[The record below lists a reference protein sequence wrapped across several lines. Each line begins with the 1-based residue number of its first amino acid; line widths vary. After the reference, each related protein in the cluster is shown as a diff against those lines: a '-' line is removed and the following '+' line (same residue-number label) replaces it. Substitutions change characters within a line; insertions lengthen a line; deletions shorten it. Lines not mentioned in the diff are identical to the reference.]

1 MVRTDHGIHA
11 PNMPAGQTSAMSCV
25 VAFIVACLTM
35 VTTSSAWA
43 QPVAAADAARFDVL
57 EYEVEGNTVLAARV
71 VEQAVL
77 PQMGA
82 QRSMAQVEA
91 ARAALE
97 KAYQDAGYLSVL
109 VDLPEQRIVDGVV
122 RLRIIE
128 GRIDRLRVTGARY
141 YSQDHIRSVAAAFQ
155 EGEVPNF
162 NLAQAQLA
170 DLNRTADRQVQPVLR
185 AGLRPGTVDVE
196 LKVKD
201 QLPLSGSVEVHN
213 HHAANTDEL
222 RLSASLRYDN
232 LLQRDHTL
240 ALNLTT
246 APRELQQTRVLT
258 LGYTVPAAHDAS
270 WVFSY
275 TYSNSTV
282 EPLGNTVLGSGN
294 TVGLR
299 WTQPFGSTGGG
310 AGGSTGG
317 GSGSAGD
324 GAHTISLGAEF
335 RHLQQRVRSG
345 TDSGA
350 GTGAASEISTPL
362 RYLPFMLGYTGQWRH
377 EGIAPDAQSNLQAN
391 FSFGIRGL
399 LRRSVPCPPDNS
411 LQDQFACNRDGADG
425 GFATLRLEG
434 RHSRPMFF
442 ELPGTFSA
450 RLTGQLAGQPLVSG
464 EQITAGGAGSVR
476 GYFEAEAS
484 GDIGLLAGLQWQ
496 SPNWSAAIARGL
508 GLPERQLTEFSALG
522 FLDAARVRIHDPQP
536 GQAARTD
543 LAGAGLGLRLGA
555 APGASAEIDL
565 AWPLKATGYSPTQSL
580 RVHARLALRF

>member
-1 MVRTDHGIHA
+1 
-11 PNMPAGQTSAMSCV
+11 
-25 VAFIVACLTM
+25 
-35 VTTSSAWA
+35 
-43 QPVAAADAARFDVL
+43 
-57 EYEVEGNTVLAARV
+57 V

-77 PQMGA
+77 PHMGA
-82 QRSMAQVEA
+82 QRTMAQVDA

-122 RLRIIE
+122 RLRVIE
-128 GRIDRLRVTGARY
+128 GRVDRVRVTGARY
-141 YSQDHIRSVAAAFQ
+141 YSQEHIRSVAAAFQ

-162 NLAQAQLA
+162 NVAQAQLA
-170 DLNRTADRQVQPVLR
+170 DLNRTGDRQVQPVLR
-185 AGLRPGTVDVE
+185 AGLNPGTVDVE

-201 QLPLSGSVEVHN
+201 QLPLSGGVEVHN
-213 HHAANTDEL
+213 HHAANTDPM
-222 RLSASLRYDN
+222 RLSANLRYDN

-240 ALNLTT
+240 AVSLTT
-246 APRELQQTRVLT
+246 APREPQQTQSLT
-258 LGYTVPAAHDAS
+258 LGYTVPAAQYAS

-299 WTQPFGSTGGG
+299 WTQPFGTSDGGL
-310 AGGSTGG
+310 
-317 GSGSAGD
+317 
-324 GAHTISLGAEF
+324 HTVSLGGEF
-335 RHLQQRVRSG
+335 RDLQQRVRSG

-350 GTGAASEISTPL
+350 DTGASSEISTPL
-362 RYLPFMLGYTGQWRH
+362 RYLPFIFGYTGQWRH
-377 EGIAPDAQSNLQAN
+377 GAQAADAQSHLQATLT
-391 FSFGIRGL
+391 FGIRGL
-399 LRRSVPCPPDNS
+399 LRRSVPCPPDDS

-434 RHSRPMFF
+434 RHARPMFF
-442 ELPGTFSA
+442 ALPGTISA
-450 RLTGQLAGQPLVSG
+450 RVTGQLAGQPLVSG
-464 EQITAGGAGSVR
+464 EQITAGGADSVR

-484 GDIGLLAGLQWQ
+484 GDLGLLAGVQWQ
-496 SPNWSAAIARGL
+496 SPNWAAALSSGL

-522 FLDAARVRIHDPQP
+522 FLDGGRVRIHDPQP
-536 GQAARTD
+536 GQAARSD
-543 LAGAGLGLRLGA
+543 LAGAGMGLRLGA

-565 AWPLKATGYSPTQSL
+565 AWPLKATAYSPTQSL

>member
-1 MVRTDHGIHA
+1 
-11 PNMPAGQTSAMSCV
+11 MSCV

-35 VTTSSAWA
+35 VATSFAGA
-43 QPVAAADAARFDVL
+43 QPVAAANAARFDVL

-71 VEQAVL
+71 VEQALL
-77 PQMGA
+77 PQMGP

-122 RLRIIE
+122 RLRVLE
-128 GRIDRLRVTGARY
+128 GRVDRVRVTGARY
-141 YSQDHIRSVAAAFQ
+141 YSQAHIRSVAAAFQ

-170 DLNRTADRQVQPVLR
+170 DLNRGADRQVQPVLR
-185 AGLRPGTVDVE
+185 AGLNPGTVDVE

-201 QLPLSGSVEVHN
+201 QLPLSGNVEVHN
-213 HHAANTDEL
+213 HHAANTDPL

-240 ALNLTT
+240 AINLST
-246 APRELQQTRVLT
+246 APRELQQTQLLT
-258 LGYTVPAAHDAS
+258 LGYTVPAARDAS

-275 TYSNSTV
+275 TFSNSTV

-299 WTQPFGSTGGG
+299 WTQPFGSTGGNTG
-310 AGGSTGG
+310 NSTG
-317 GSGSAGD
+317 D
-324 GAHTISLGAEF
+324 GTHTISVGGEL
-335 RHLQQRVRSG
+335 RDLQQRVRSG
-345 TDSGA
+345 TDSSA
-350 GTGAASEISTPL
+350 SSGAAGEISTPL

-377 EGIAPDAQSNLQAN
+377 EGIGPDAQSNLQAN

-411 LQDQFACNRDGADG
+411 PQDQFACNRDGADG
-425 GFATLRLEG
+425 GFATLRLDA
-434 RHSRPMFF
+434 RHARPMFF
-442 ELPGTFSA
+442 DWPGTFSA
-450 RLTGQLAGQPLVSG
+450 RLIGQLAGQPLVSG

-484 GDIGLLAGLQWQ
+484 GDTGLLASLQWQ
-496 SPNWSAAIARGL
+496 GPNWAAAISRGL
-508 GLPERQLTEFSALG
+508 GLPERQLTEWSALG
-522 FLDAARVRIHDPQP
+522 FLEGARVRIHDPQF

-565 AWPLKATGYSPTQSL
+565 AWPLKATTFSPSQRL
-580 RVHARLALRF
+580 RVLARLALRF

>member
-1 MVRTDHGIHA
+1 
-11 PNMPAGQTSAMSCV
+11 MSCV

-35 VTTSSAWA
+35 LATSSALA
-43 QPVAAADAARFDVL
+43 QPVAAAVEARFDLL
-57 EYEVEGNTVLAARV
+57 EYEVEGNTVLPALA

-77 PQMGA
+77 PHMGA
-82 QRSMAQVEA
+82 QRTMAQVDA

-122 RLRIIE
+122 RLRVLE
-128 GRIDRLRVTGARY
+128 GRIDRVRVTGARY
-141 YSQDHIRSVAAAFQ
+141 FSQDHIRAVAAAFQ

-185 AGLRPGTVDVE
+185 AGLNPGTVDVE

-213 HHAANTDEL
+213 HHAANTDAL

-240 ALNLTT
+240 AINLST
-246 APRELQQTRVLT
+246 APRALQQTQVLT

-299 WTQPFGSTGGG
+299 WTLPFGGSGSGAGGG
-310 AGGSTGG
+310 AGS
-317 GSGSAGD
+317 
-324 GAHTISLGAEF
+324 GAHTISVGGEF
-335 RHLQQRVRSG
+335 RDLQQQVR
-345 TDSGA
+345 A
-350 GTGAASEISTPL
+350 GTGGTGTAISTPL
-362 RYLPFMLGYTGQWRH
+362 RYLPFVLGYSGQWRH
-377 EGIAPDAQSNLQAN
+377 EGMAADAQSGLQAN

-425 GFATLRLEG
+425 GFATLRLVG

-464 EQITAGGAGSVR
+464 EQLTAGGADSVR

-484 GDIGLLAGLQWQ
+484 GDLGVLAGLQWQ
-496 SPNWSAAIARGL
+496 SPNWAAAVASGL

-522 FLDAARVRIHDPQP
+522 FLDGGRVRSHDPQP
-536 GQAARTD
+536 GQAARSD

-565 AWPLKATGYSPTQSL
+565 AWPLKATPYSPSQRL
-580 RVHARLALRF
+580 RLHARLALRF

>member
-1 MVRTDHGIHA
+1 
-11 PNMPAGQTSAMSCV
+11 MSCV

-35 VTTSSAWA
+35 VATSFAGA

-57 EYEVEGNTVLAARV
+57 EYEVDGNTVLAARV
-71 VEQAVL
+71 VEQALL
-77 PQMGA
+77 PQMGP

-122 RLRIIE
+122 RLRVLE
-128 GRIDRLRVTGARY
+128 GRVDRVRVTGARY
-141 YSQDHIRSVAAAFQ
+141 YSQAHIRSVAAAFQ

-170 DLNRTADRQVQPVLR
+170 DLNRGADRQVQPVLR
-185 AGLRPGTVDVE
+185 AGLNPGTVDVE

-213 HHAANTDEL
+213 HHAANTDPL

-240 ALNLTT
+240 AINLST
-246 APRELQQTRVLT
+246 APREPQQTQLLT
-258 LGYTVPAAHDAS
+258 LGYTVPAARDAS

-275 TYSNSTV
+275 TFSNSTV

-299 WTQPFGSTGGG
+299 WTQPFGSTGGNTG
-310 AGGSTGG
+310 NSTG
-317 GSGSAGD
+317 D
-324 GAHTISLGAEF
+324 GTHTISVGGEL
-335 RHLQQRVRSG
+335 RDLQQRVRSG
-345 TDSGA
+345 TDSSA
-350 GTGAASEISTPL
+350 SSGAAGEISTPL

-377 EGIAPDAQSNLQAN
+377 EGIGPDAQSNLQAN

-425 GFATLRLEG
+425 GFATLRLDA
-434 RHSRPMFF
+434 RHARPMFF
-442 ELPGTFSA
+442 DWPGTFSA
-450 RLTGQLAGQPLVSG
+450 RLIGQLAGQPLVRG
-464 EQITAGGAGSVR
+464 EPIIAGGAGSVR

-484 GDIGLLAGLQWQ
+484 GDIGLLASLQWQ
-496 SPNWSAAIARGL
+496 GPNWAAAISRGL
-508 GLPERQLTEFSALG
+508 DLPERQLTEWSALG
-522 FLDAARVRIHDPQP
+522 FLEGARVRIHDPQF

-565 AWPLKATGYSPTQSL
+565 AWPLKATTFSPSQRL
-580 RVHARLALRF
+580 RVLARLALRF

>member
-1 MVRTDHGIHA
+1 
-11 PNMPAGQTSAMSCV
+11 MSCV

-35 VTTSSAWA
+35 VATSSARA
-43 QPVAAADAARFDVL
+43 QPALAADAARFDVL

-77 PQMGA
+77 PQMGP

-122 RLRIIE
+122 RLRVLE
-128 GRIDRLRVTGARY
+128 GRIDRVRVTGARY
-141 YSQDHIRSVAAAFQ
+141 YSQAHIRSVAAAFQ

-170 DLNRTADRQVQPVLR
+170 DLNRSADRQVQPVLR
-185 AGLRPGTVDVE
+185 AGLNPGTVDVE

-201 QLPLSGSVEVHN
+201 QLPLSGSVDVHN
-213 HHAANTDEL
+213 HHAANTDAL

-240 ALNLTT
+240 AINLSTT
-246 APRELQQTRVLT
+246 PRELQQTQVLT
-258 LGYTVPAAHDAS
+258 LGYTVPGAHDAS

-275 TYSNSTV
+275 TFSNSTV

-299 WTQPFGSTGGG
+299 WTQPFGSNG
-310 AGGSTGG
+310 ASTGGSTGG
-317 GSGSAGD
+317 NTGNSPGG
-324 GAHTISLGAEF
+324 GAHTISVGAEL
-335 RHLQQRVRSG
+335 RDLQQRVRAG
-345 TDSGA
+345 TDSSA
-350 GTGAASEISTPL
+350 GSGAAGEISTPL
-362 RYLPFMLGYTGQWRH
+362 RYLPFMLGYSGQWRH
-377 EGIAPDAQSNLQAN
+377 EGAGPDAQSNLQAN

-425 GFATLRLEG
+425 GFATLRLDA
-434 RHSRPMFF
+434 RHARPMFF
-442 ELPGTFSA
+442 DWPGTFSA
-450 RLTGQLAGQPLVSG
+450 RLIGQLAGQPLVSG
-464 EQITAGGAGSVR
+464 EQITAGGAASVR

-484 GDIGLLAGLQWQ
+484 GDIGVLASLQWQ
-496 SPNWSAAIARGL
+496 GPNWAAAISRGL
-508 GLPERQLTEFSALG
+508 GLPERQLTEWSALG
-522 FLDAARVRIHDPQP
+522 FVEGARVRIHDPQP

-565 AWPLKATGYSPTQSL
+565 AWPLKATTFSPSQRL
-580 RVHARLALRF
+580 RLHARLALRF